1 MNNLVI
7 LFTLKMYAG
16 FPVNDLNWT
25 NFLKAF
31 TMELIIAALLLLAL
45 GALGGFMAGL
55 LGIGGGA
62 ILVPGIYYILKHFE
76 YHDVAMHVAVGTSLA
91 TIIFTGTSSAWAH
104 YKKGAVDIPMLK
116 AFVPGVFI
124 GVGIGTL
131 LADISDTSTLKIIF
145 GASQLLFGGYLI
157 IRGNKATLFQSLP
170 KQPWLSCAS
179 AANSC
184 LATLMG
190 VGGGV
195 QNVLF
200 MTICNVPIHRA
211 IATAAAIG
219 PFIALIG
226 AAGFAYIGLSAEGL
240 PPYSFGYLNMAAFI
254 CIIGS
259 SVACAPLG
267 AKFAHSLPV
276 PKLKRYFAIFMLL
289 IAAKMLIEIYTDY
302 SVIQ

>member
-1 MNNLVI
+1 
-7 LFTLKMYAG
+7 
-16 FPVNDLNWT
+16 
-25 NFLKAF
+25 
-31 TMELIIAALLLLAL
+31 MELIIAAFLLLGL
-45 GALGGFMAGL
+45 GAIGGFMAGL

-76 YHDVAMHVAVGTSLA
+76 YYDTAMHVAVGTSLL
-91 TIIFTGTSSAWAH
+91 TIVFTGTSSAWAH
-104 YKKGAVDIPMLK
+104 YKRDAVDIPMLK
-116 AFVPGVFI
+116 AFIPGAFI
-124 GVGIGTL
+124 GVGIGTF
-131 LADISDTSTLKIIF
+131 LADISDTSALKIIF
-145 GASQLLFGGYLI
+145 ATSQLAFGGYMIL
-157 IRGNKATLFQSLP
+157 RTNKSNIFNALP
-170 KQPWLSCAS
+170 KQPWLSVCS
-179 AANSC
+179 ATNSC

-195 QNVLF
+195 QNVTF

-219 PFIALIG
+219 PFIAVIG
-226 AAGFAYIGLSAEGL
+226 AIGFAYIGFSSENL

-254 CIIGS
+254 CIVGS
-259 SVACAPLG
+259 SVSFAPLG

-289 IAAKMLIEIYTDY
+289 IAGKMLFEILTDY

>member
-1 MNNLVI
+1 MDVSNQLASVSLMLESYAFKETG
-7 LFTLKMYAG
+7 LF
-16 FPVNDLNWT
+16 
-25 NFLKAF
+25 
-31 TMELIIAALLLLAL
+31 MELIIAALLLLGL
-45 GALGGFMAGL
+45 GVLGGFMAGL

-62 ILVPGIYYILKHFE
+62 ILVPGLYYILKHFE
-76 YHDVAMHVAVGTSLA
+76 YYDSAMHVAVGTSLL
-91 TIIFTGTSSAWAH
+91 TIVFTGSSSAWAH
-104 YKKGAVDIPMLK
+104 YKKGAVDMPILK
-116 AFVPGVFI
+116 AFIPGAFI
-124 GVGIGTL
+124 GVGLGTL
-131 LADISDTSTLKIIF
+131 LADISDTSTLKIVF
-145 GASQLLFGGYLI
+145 ATSQLLFGGYMIL
-157 IRGNKATLFQSLP
+157 RTNKSNIFQSLP
-170 KQPWLSCAS
+170 KQPWLSVAS
-179 AANSC
+179 AANAC

-195 QNVLF
+195 QNVTF

-219 PFIALIG
+219 PFIAIIG
-226 AAGFAYIGLSAEGL
+226 AMGFAYIGFSAEGL

-259 SVACAPLG
+259 SVAFAPLG

-289 IAAKMLIEIYTDY
+289 IAAKMLLEIFTDY

>member
-1 MNNLVI
+1 
-7 LFTLKMYAG
+7 
-16 FPVNDLNWT
+16 
-25 NFLKAF
+25 
-31 TMELIIAALLLLAL
+31 MELIIAALLLLGL
-45 GALGGFMAGL
+45 GAVGGFMAGL

-76 YHDVAMHVAVGTSLA
+76 YYDTAMHVAVGTSLL

-104 YKKGAVDIPMLK
+104 YKRGAVDIPMVK
-116 AFVPGVFI
+116 AFVPGIFV
-124 GVGIGTL
+124 GVGIGTF
-131 LADISDTSTLKIIF
+131 LADISDTSVLKIVF
-145 GASQLLFGGYLI
+145 ATSQLLFGGYMIL
-157 IRGNKATLFQSLP
+157 RTNKSNLFQSLP
-170 KQPWLSCAS
+170 KQPWLSVAS

-195 QNVLF
+195 QNVTF

-211 IATAAAIG
+211 IATAAALG
-219 PFIALIG
+219 PFIAIIG
-226 AAGFAYIGLSAEGL
+226 AVGFAYIGFSTEGR
-240 PPYSFGYLNMAAFI
+240 PPYSFGYLNMAAFV

-276 PKLKRYFAIFMLL
+276 PKLKRYFAIFMLV
-289 IAAKMLIEIYTDY
+289 IAAKMLTEIFADY
-302 SVIQ
+302 SFIQ